1 MGEDR
6 ADTAKGSW
14 RRMSF
19 KNNKVWAAVSDGGAL
34 AVNQGKVEIRYSL
47 DQEYAYRVKP
57 ENLGPESLALSKK
70 TTPKRGGKKEGPRSF
85 LPQKKEPPHTL
96 IPMPPCGVIQV
107 YTDGASSGNPGPA
120 GLGVVL
126 LYGDHKKEISE
137 SIGRATNNVAEL
149 NAIKRALE
157 LIKRTDLPVE
167 IHTDSTYCIGVLTK
181 GWKPAMN
188 QELIHGIRKLMGRFK
203 QLKLLKVK
211 GHSGV
216 QGNERADALATAGIK
231 R

>member
-1 MGEDR
+1 
-6 ADTAKGSW
+6 
-14 RRMSF
+14 MSF
-19 KNNKVWAAVSDGGAL
+19 KHNKVWAAVLEDGTL
-34 AVNQGKVEIRYSL
+34 AVNQGKVEIRYNL
-47 DQEYAYRVKP
+47 DQPCAYRVKP
-57 ENLGPESLALSKK
+57 ENLGPESLARSRKS
-70 TTPKRGGKKEGPRSF
+70 PPEQDGKKERPRSF
-85 LPQKKEPPHTL
+85 LPRKEESVPPL
-96 IPMPPCGVIQV
+96 IPKPPCGVIQI

-126 LYGDHKKEISE
+126 LYGDHRREISE

-149 NAIKRALE
+149 KAIKRALE
-157 LIKRTDLPVE
+157 LLKRSDLPVE
-167 IHTDSTYCIGVLTK
+167 IHTDSTYCIGVLTR

-188 QELIHGIRKLMGRFK
+188 QDLIHGIRELMGQFK
-203 QLKLLKVK
+203 HLRVLKVK